1 VLASVNQPALQRG
14 MTASLFQERGHLHE
28 VGPCAH
34 NRCHSDEASRG
45 FMIPALAVSFIHF
58 FPSDPVIIGMMNW
71 TPHRGNGRIL
81 VGAVL
86 HMFVDPS

>member
-1 VLASVNQPALQRG
+1 
-14 MTASLFQERGHLHE
+14 
-28 VGPCAH
+28 
-34 NRCHSDEASRG
+34 
-45 FMIPALAVSFIHF
+45 MIPALAVSFIHF